1 MELFDKNLE
10 KLHAK
15 LLAVSVV
22 VEKLDPKPALEKIEN
37 VLRQKLQSV
46 SEDVNLNRGQA
57 HSLHKDEVT
66 LLKSMEKMLIH
77 LQMACR
83 CPWHK
88 WEERCRKPQ
97 WTVRARRE
105 PLDLLLALGE
115 TQKEHGEWLEKHDQ
129 SLLEFSDS
137 TNEHA
142 QKTQE
147 LGITI
152 FELRDR
158 FAERL

>member
-105 PLDLLLALGE
+105 PLDL
-115 TQKEHGEWLEKHDQ
+115 T
-129 SLLEFSDS
+129 FSWRWG
-137 TNEHA
+137 
-142 QKTQE
+142 K
-147 LGITI
+147 
-152 FELRDR
+152 LRR
-158 FAERL
+158 NTVSGWRSMTRAFLSSVTRRMSMCRRLRSWG